1 MTTTK
6 LTTFKSLII
15 MAIINKYY
23 PESVTHPKEILIES
37 LEEKNIGAKEFAVKT
52 GKPEKTIT
60 AVLKGESSITPD
72 MAVLF
77 EQVLKIP
84 VHFWLEAQKNYDEFK
99 ARVSYQTNIENATE
113 WASTFPYAKMA
124 NFEWVPK
131 TRIAREKAI
140 NLFHYFNVASQKG
153 FEDYYYNQR
162 TKVAFR
168 ISLKDQENAPAI
180 ASWLRQGE
188 IQASKIQT
196 KEYSKIK
203 LKEIL
208 PEIKKIMAKQPDNYF
223 ERLQGLCLSSGIK
236 IVHTP
241 CLAKTSIHG
250 SSRWIKNTPLIQ
262 LSGRYKRNDIFW
274 FTFFHEIGHI
284 LLHGKKY
291 ISIENIDIE
300 GENEEFENQ
309 ANSFASNWLLTESQE
324 NEILNNKEITKDI
337 IISYAEKFNTHPA
350 IIIGRL
356 QHRKIISY
364 GIGNDFF
371 VPIELL

>member
-1 MTTTK
+1 
-6 LTTFKSLII
+6 
-15 MAIINKYY
+15 MATINKYY
-23 PESVTHPKEILIES
+23 PKSVTHPKEILIES
-37 LEEKNIGAKEFAVKT
+37 LEENKIGAKEFAVKT
-52 GKPEKTIT
+52 GKPEKTIS
-60 AVLKGESSITPD
+60 AVLKGESAITPD

-84 VHFWLEAQKNYDEFK
+84 VHFWLEAQKNYDEYK
-99 ARVSYQTNIENATE
+99 ARVSYQTNIENAIN
-113 WASTFPYAKMA
+113 WASSFPYAKMA

-131 TRIAREKAI
+131 TLVAKEKVI
-140 NLFHYFNVASQKG
+140 NLFHFFNVASQKG

-188 IQASKIQT
+188 IQASKIKT
-196 KEYSKIK
+196 KEFSKIK
-203 LKEIL
+203 LNQIL
-208 PEIKKIMAKQPDNYF
+208 PDIKKIMAKQPDNYF
-223 ERLQGLCLSSGIK
+223 EELRTLCLSAGIK

-241 CLAKTSIHG
+241 CLPKASIHG
-250 SSRWIKNTPLIQ
+250 SVRWINDTPLIQ
-262 LSGRYKRNDIFW
+262 LSGRYRRNDIFW

-291 ISIENIDIE
+291 ISVENIDVE
-300 GENEEFENQ
+300 GENKEFENQ
-309 ANSFASNWLLTESQE
+309 ADTFASNWLLTKNQE
-324 NEILNNKEITKDI
+324 NEILNNNRLTKDDI
-337 IISYAEKFNTHPA
+337 VLYAEKFDTHPA

-356 QHRKIISY
+356 QHKKIIPY

-371 VPIELL
+371 VQIELI

>member
-1 MTTTK
+1 MST
-6 LTTFKSLII
+6 
-15 MAIINKYY
+15 INKYY
-23 PESVTHPKEILIES
+23 PESITHPKEILIEA
-37 LEEKNIGAKEFAVKT
+37 LEENNIGAKEFAVKT

-60 AVLKGESSITPD
+60 AVLKGDSSITPD

-84 VHFWLEAQKNYDEFK
+84 VHFWLEIQKNYDEYK
-99 ARVSYQTNIENATE
+99 ARISYQTNIKNAID
-113 WASTFPYAKMA
+113 WASAFPYAKMA

-131 TRIAREKAI
+131 TRIVEEKVI
-140 NLFHYFNVASQKG
+140 NLFNFFNVASQKG

-168 ISLKDQENAPAI
+168 ISLKDQENAPVI

-196 KEYSKIK
+196 NEYSKTK
-203 LKEIL
+203 LKKIL
-208 PEIKKIMAKQPDNYF
+208 PDIKKIMAKQPENYF
-223 ERLQGLCLSSGIK
+223 KKLQDLCLLAGIK

-241 CLAKTSIHG
+241 CLPKASIHG
-250 SSRWIKNTPLIQ
+250 STRWINNSPLIQ

-274 FTFFHEIGHI
+274 FTFFHEVGHI

-291 ISIENIDIE
+291 ISIENINIE
-300 GENEEFENQ
+300 GENQEYETE
-309 ANSFASNWLLTESQE
+309 ADLFASNWLLTQSQE
-324 NEILNNKEITKDI
+324 NEILSNQQITREDVLK
-337 IISYAEKFNTHPA
+337 YAEKFKTHPA

-356 QHRKIISY
+356 QFKKIIRY
-364 GIGNDFF
+364 GEGNEFF
-371 VPIELL
+371 IPIELK

>member
-1 MTTTK
+1 
-6 LTTFKSLII
+6 
-15 MAIINKYY
+15 MATINKYY
-23 PESVTHPKEILIES
+23 PESVTHPKEILIEA
-37 LEEKNIGAKEFAVKT
+37 LEENNIGPKEFAVKT

-60 AVLKGESSITPD
+60 AVLKGDSSITPD

-84 VHFWLEAQKNYDEFK
+84 VHFWLEAQKDYDEYK
-99 ARVSYQTNIENATE
+99 ARISYQANIEDALN

-131 TRIAREKAI
+131 TRIAKEKVI
-140 NLFHYFNVASQKG
+140 NLFSFFNVASQKG

-168 ISLKDQENAPAI
+168 ISLKDQENAPVI

-188 IQASKIQT
+188 IQASKILT

-208 PEIKKIMAKQPDNYF
+208 PDIKKIMAKQPENYF
-223 ERLQGLCLSSGIK
+223 EELQNLCLSAGIK
-236 IVHTP
+236 IVYTP
-241 CLAKTSIHG
+241 CLPKASIHG
-250 SSRWIKNTPLIQ
+250 STRWVNNSPLIQ

-300 GENEEFENQ
+300 GENQEFENQ
-309 ANSFASNWLLTESQE
+309 ADAFASNWLLTENQE
-324 NEILNNKEITKDI
+324 NEILNNQEITRNDI
-337 IISYAEKFNTHPA
+337 IMYAEKFKTHPA

-356 QHRKIISY
+356 QYKKIIPY
-364 GIGNDFF
+364 GTGNDFF
-371 VPIELL
+371 MPIELT

>member
-1 MTTTK
+1 
-6 LTTFKSLII
+6 
-15 MAIINKYY
+15 MATINKYY

-37 LEEKNIGAKEFAVKT
+37 LEENNIGAKEFAVKT
-52 GKPEKTIT
+52 GKPEKTIS

-84 VHFWLEAQKNYDEFK
+84 VHFWLEAQKNYDEYK
-99 ARVSYQTNIENATE
+99 ARVSYQTNIESAIE
-113 WASTFPYAKMA
+113 WAASFPYAKMA

-131 TRIAREKAI
+131 TRVAKEKVI
-140 NLFHYFNVASQKG
+140 NLFNFFNVASQKG

-168 ISLKDQENAPAI
+168 ISLKDQENASVI

-196 KEYSKIK
+196 KEYNKIK
-203 LKEIL
+203 LKEVL
-208 PEIKKIMAKQPDNYF
+208 PHIKKIMVKQSDSYF
-223 ERLQGLCLSSGIK
+223 EELQNLCLSAGVK

-241 CLAKTSIHG
+241 CLPKAPIHG
-250 SSRWIKNTPLIQ
+250 STRWINNTPLIQ
-262 LSGRYKRNDIFW
+262 LSGRYRRNDIFW
-274 FTFFHEIGHI
+274 FTLFHEIGHI

-309 ANSFASNWLLTESQE
+309 ADSFASNWLLTENQE
-324 NEILNNKEITKDI
+324 NEILNNLEITKDD
-337 IISYAEKFNTHPA
+337 IISYAEKFKTHPA

-356 QHRKIISY
+356 QHKKIIPY
-364 GIGNDFF
+364 GTGNEFF
-371 VPIELL
+371 VPIELT

>member
-1 MTTTK
+1 MGT
-6 LTTFKSLII
+6 
-15 MAIINKYY
+15 INKYY

-37 LEEKNIGAKEFAVKT
+37 LEENNIGAKEFAVKT

-84 VHFWLEAQKNYDEFK
+84 VHFWLEAQKNYDEYK
-99 ARVSYQTNIENATE
+99 ARVSYQANIESAIE
-113 WASTFPYAKMA
+113 WASSFPYAKMA
-124 NFEWVPK
+124 SFEWVPK
-131 TRIAREKAI
+131 TRVAKEKVI
-140 NLFHYFNVASQKG
+140 NLFNFFNVASQKG

-168 ISLKDQENAPAI
+168 ISLKDQENASVI

-203 LKEIL
+203 LKEVL
-208 PEIKKIMAKQPDNYF
+208 PHIKKIMAKQPDNYF
-223 ERLQGLCLSSGIK
+223 EELQNSCLSAGVK

-241 CLAKTSIHG
+241 CLPKASVHG
-250 SSRWIKNTPLIQ
+250 STRWVNDTPLIQ

-274 FTFFHEIGHI
+274 FTLFHEIGHI

-309 ANSFASNWLLTESQE
+309 ADAFASNWLLTKSQE
-324 NEILNNKEITKDI
+324 NEILNNRMVTKDD
-337 IISYAEKFNTHPA
+337 IISYAEKFKTHPA

-356 QHRKIISY
+356 QHKKIIHY
-364 GIGNDFF
+364 GIGNEFF
-371 VPIELL
+371 VPIELT

>member
-1 MTTTK
+1 
-6 LTTFKSLII
+6 

-37 LEEKNIGAKEFAVKT
+37 LEENNIGAKEFAIKT

-84 VHFWLEAQKNYDEFK
+84 VHFWLEAQKNYDEYK
-99 ARVSYQTNIENATE
+99 ARVSYQSNIESAIE
-113 WASTFPYAKMA
+113 WASSFPYAKMA
-124 NFEWVPK
+124 NYGWVSK
-131 TRIAREKAI
+131 TRVAKEKVI
-140 NLFHYFNVASQKG
+140 NLFNFFGVATQKG

-168 ISLKDQENAPAI
+168 ISLKDQDNASVI

-188 IQASKIQT
+188 VQASKIQT
-196 KEYSKIK
+196 KEYRKTK

-208 PEIKKIMAKQPDNYF
+208 PDIKKIMAKQPENYF
-223 ERLQGLCLSSGIK
+223 KQLQRLCLSAGVK

-241 CLAKTSIHG
+241 CLPKASIHG
-250 SSRWIKNTPLIQ
+250 STRWINNTPLIQ

-274 FTFFHEIGHI
+274 FTLFHEIGHI

-291 ISIENIDIE
+291 ISIENINVE

-309 ANSFASNWLLTESQE
+309 ADSFASDWLLTANQE
-324 NEILNNKEITKDI
+324 REILNNREVTKDS
-337 IISYAEKFNTHPA
+337 IISYAEKFKTHPA

-356 QHRKIISY
+356 QHKKRIPY
-364 GIGNDFF
+364 GIGHEFF
-371 VPIELL
+371 VPIELT

>member
-1 MTTTK
+1 
-6 LTTFKSLII
+6 
-15 MAIINKYY
+15 MATINKYY

-37 LEEKNIGAKEFAVKT
+37 LEENGLGAKEFAVKT

-60 AVLKGESSITPD
+60 AVLKGDSSITPD

-99 ARVSYQTNIENATE
+99 ARINYQTNIENSIE
-113 WASTFPYAKMA
+113 WASFFPYAKMA
-124 NFEWVPK
+124 NLGWVPK
-131 TRIAREKAI
+131 TRKATEKVI
-140 NLFHYFNVASQKG
+140 NLFDFFSVASQKG

-168 ISLKDQENAPAI
+168 ISLKSQENALII

-188 IQASKIQT
+188 IQASKLSSPT
-196 KEYSKIK
+196 FNKSK

-208 PEIKKIMAKQPDNYF
+208 PIIKEIMASQPDNF
-223 ERLQGLCLSSGIK
+223 FKKVQEICLSVGVK
-236 IVHTP
+236 VVHTP
-241 CLAKTSIHG
+241 CLPKASIHG
-250 SSRWIKNTPLIQ
+250 STRWINDVPLIQ

-274 FTFFHEIGHI
+274 FTFFHEVGHI

-300 GENEEFENQ
+300 GENIDFENE
-309 ANSFASNWLLTESQE
+309 ADNFASKWLLDEKQE
-324 NEILNNKEITKDI
+324 REILSNSKISKEDVIRYSK
-337 IISYAEKFNTHPA
+337 KFQTHPA
-350 IIIGRL
+350 VIIGRL
-356 QHRKIISY
+356 QYKKIIPY
-364 GIGNDFF
+364 GAGVEFF
-371 VPIELL
+371 IPIELT